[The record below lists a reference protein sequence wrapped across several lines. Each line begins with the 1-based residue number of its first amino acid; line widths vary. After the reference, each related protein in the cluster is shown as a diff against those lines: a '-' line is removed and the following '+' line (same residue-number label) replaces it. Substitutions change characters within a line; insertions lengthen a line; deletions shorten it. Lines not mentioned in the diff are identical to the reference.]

1 MDLKYNDVVTI
12 KNEVI
17 TSGTLTCKENLQT
30 LYQDFY
36 FAEYYEYDKTKAI
49 ITTAK
54 GDPYL
59 FPLEWLELKERYYK
73 QLPEQREKAELE
85 RLKAKYGG

>member
-1 MDLKYNDVVTI
+1 MMDLKHNDVVTI

-36 FAEYYEYDKTKAI
+36 FSNYYKYDETKAI
-49 ITTAK
+49 ITTAI
-54 GDPYL
+54 GDSYL
-59 FPLEWLELKERYYK
+59 VPLEWLELKERY
-73 QLPEQREKAELE
+73 E
-85 RLKAKYGG
+85 R